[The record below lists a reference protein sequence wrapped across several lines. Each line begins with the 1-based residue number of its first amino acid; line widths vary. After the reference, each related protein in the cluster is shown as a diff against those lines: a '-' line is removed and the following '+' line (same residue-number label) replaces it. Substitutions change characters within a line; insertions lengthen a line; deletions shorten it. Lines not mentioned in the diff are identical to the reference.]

1 LPIVNHIMDKKAFYA
16 ALTANNLD
24 QYTPQFETLMQDSI
38 RYHLTPLEDE
48 SAAMPGISKIGGIPD
63 LPAAITWPNDLYE
76 NPLSFIAQLDFAEVK
91 PFDTYNV
98 LPETGYLFV
107 FYDPY
112 QEMGGY
118 SLDEK
123 PLFRVLYFDGPGEAL
138 IRTPFPEGLEDFGKY
153 KPCSLKGEVQ
163 LSMPFKWGKDFSFL
177 SKEERDIYGEKV
189 WLGGYINK
197 SLGRADNMQGEMEG
211 LCQMVTN
218 GFYPDKKEAY
228 DAPENAALRAGE
240 KDWLLLLQIDS
251 NEAACGMRWADMG
264 RLYFWI
270 KKQDLLKR
278 NFDDCWCI
286 LQSY

>member
-1 LPIVNHIMDKKAFYA
+1 MDKKTFYA

-24 QYTPQFETLMQDSI
+24 QYTPQFEALMQDSI
-38 RYHLTPLEDE
+38 RYHLTPLENE
-48 SAAMPGISKIGGIPD
+48 SGETPGISKMGGIPD
-63 LPAAITWPNDLYE
+63 LPATIEWPNDVYE

-98 LPETGYLFV
+98 LPDTGYLFV

-123 PLFRVLYFDGPGEAL
+123 PLFRVLYFDGPREEL

-153 KPCSLKGEVQ
+153 KPGRLKAEVQ

-211 LCQMVTN
+211 LCQMVTS
-218 GFYPDKKEAY
+218 GFYPDRKEEY
-228 DAPENAALRAGE
+228 NAPENAHLRDGE
-240 KDWLLLLQIDS
+240 KDWILLLQVDS
-251 NEAACGMRWADMG
+251 NEAASGMRWADMG

-270 KKQDLLKR
+270 KKQDLLNKH
-278 NFDDCWCI
+278 FDDCWCI